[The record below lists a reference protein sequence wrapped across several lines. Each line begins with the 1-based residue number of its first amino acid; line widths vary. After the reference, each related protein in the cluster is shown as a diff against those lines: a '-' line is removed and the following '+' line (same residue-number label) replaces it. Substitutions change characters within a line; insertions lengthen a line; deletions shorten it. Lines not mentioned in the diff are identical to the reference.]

1 MDGFSIRRATEAD
14 AQELG
19 RLGATLMRVHYGFDP
34 QRFMDPGDDP
44 EHGYAWFLSRQLRH
58 DDVAVFVAEQDAT
71 VVGYVYCGIEPQS
84 WKELRERAG
93 FVHDIVVTAASRRGG
108 IARALMRAALEWL
121 AGRGIP
127 RVLLWTATGNVEA
140 QALFE
145 SLGFRKTMSER
156 TKELGPISG

>member
-19 RLGATLMRVHYGFDP
+19 SLGATLMRVHHGFDP
-34 QRFMDPGDDP
+34 HRFMNPGDDP
-44 EHGYAWFLSRQLRH
+44 ERGYAWFLSSQLRH
-58 DDVAVFVAEQDAT
+58 EDVAVFVAVEDGNI
-71 VVGYVYCGIEPQS
+71 VGYVYCGIEPQS

-93 FVHDIVVTAASRRGG
+93 FVHDIVVATSSRRGG
-108 IARALMRAALEWL
+108 IARALMNAALDWL
-121 AGRGIP
+121 AGRAIP
-127 RVLLWTATGNVEA
+127 RVLLWTATGNIEA

-145 SLGFRKTMSER
+145 SLGFRKTMIEM